1 MTRACA
7 AQAGGGAGGRARQ
20 LPAQLRAVPGA
31 MAPRPRPRVRQRVGG
46 PTGRPGAQAE
56 GEAGLQRVAE
66 RQALVREVLEAAAVP
81 DAEAPS
87 RCARGRPLVKRRQA
101 RSVEAGSCYTR
112 HLLAT
117 LS

>member
-1 MTRACA
+1 
-7 AQAGGGAGGRARQ
+7 
-20 LPAQLRAVPGA
+20 

-56 GEAGLQRVAE
+56 REAGLQRVAE

-87 RCARGRPLVKRRQA
+87 RCARGRPSVKRRQA
-101 RSVEAGSCYTR
+101 QGGLRWEADSCYAR